1 MKKILTTSY
10 FCILAMFMNAQ
21 KFKVDTILY
30 SGPTSNRVNLVILGD
45 GYRSSEQAKFL
56 SDANTISQRFMETSP
71 YTEYKNYYNVF
82 AVEVISTQSG
92 ANHAGK
98 SSDNKCGSQP
108 IATVNN
114 YFGSSFDAGIAG
126 GGYHRLLVV
135 TKSSA
140 VTNVLAANA
149 PFYDQALI
157 VVNSPYYGGAGGQY
171 AVSSMAASASEVSI
185 HEVGHSFP
193 RLADEYW
200 AGSQYATDSK
210 PNMTSNGNSST
221 VKWKIWNGVN
231 TVGVYPHSGDP
242 NWFKPTTSNCKM
254 EILGKAF
261 CPVCR
266 EAHIEKI
273 HSLVKPYD
281 SYTPANTS
289 TIPVDITNVQFS
301 VKGILPIQ
309 NTLKVQWLLNGT
321 SVKNNSLTYALPAAS
336 VTGTQQLQAK
346 LIDTTSLVR
355 IATHFTQHV
364 YLITWNVKKTTTGIE
379 VNSDEKE
386 VSYLLSG
393 NPLMFNSFLKY
404 DLNKNAHVQLN
415 IVDMS
420 GKIITLED
428 QSKSKGSYMVS
439 LNPEDYKLASG
450 TYLLSM
456 TMDGTNVIQE
466 KIVIS
471 N

>member
-1 MKKILTTSY
+1 MKKIFTTSY
-10 FCILAMFMNAQ
+10 FCIIAIFLNAQ

-45 GYRSSEQAKFL
+45 GYTSSEQSKFL
-56 SDANTISQRFMETSP
+56 TDANSITTKFFQTSP

-82 AVEVISTQSG
+82 AVEVISSQSG
-92 ANHAGK
+92 ASHAGN
-98 SSDNKCGSQP
+98 SSDNACAGQP
-108 IATVNN
+108 TTTVSN
-114 YFGSSFDAGIAG
+114 YFGSAFDAGG

-135 TKSSA
+135 TKNSA
-140 VTNVLAANA
+140 VTNVLAANT
-149 PFYDQALI
+149 PFYNQALI
-157 VVNSPYYGGAGGQY
+157 IVNTTYYGGAGGQH
-171 AVSSMAASASEVSI
+171 AVSSMATSASEIAI

-193 RLADEYW
+193 NLADEYW

-210 PNMTSNGNSST
+210 PNMTSNGDAAT

-231 TVGVYPHSGDP
+231 TVGVYPHSGDQK
-242 NWFKPTTSNCKM
+242 WFKPTTSNCKM
-254 EILGKAF
+254 EVLGKTF

-273 HSLVKPYD
+273 HSLVKPYNG
-281 SYTPANTS
+281 YTPANTS
-289 TIPVDITNVQFS
+289 TIPVDIGNVQFS
-301 VKGILPIQ
+301 VDGILPIQ

-321 SVKNNSLTYALPAAS
+321 SVKNNSLTYTLQATS

-346 LIDTTSLVR
+346 LVDTTPLVR

-364 YLITWNVKKTTTGIE
+364 YLITWNVKKTAMGIE
-379 VNSDEKE
+379 VNSNEKE
-386 VSYLLSG
+386 VAYLLSG
-393 NPLMFNSFLKY
+393 NPLSSRSSLKY
-404 DLNKNAHVQLN
+404 DLNKSARIQLN
-415 IVDMS
+415 LIDMN

-428 QSKSKGSYMVS
+428 QSKSKGPYTVD
-439 LNPEDYKLASG
+439 LNPEAYKLASG
-450 TYLLSM
+450 IYLLSM

-466 KIVIS
+466 KIIVS